1 MKKIL
6 NFLSVIL
13 LIILSFVLLSSN
25 IYAAT
30 PDAYMIVANPGQD
43 ASIEMNIGWHTNV
56 ENTKSYIVYTTKD
69 DTNWKNQKQVF
80 GSYEYVDVFDGVFS
94 KDASGKSIYQDV
106 KFLDYSVL
114 LTDLLPDTEYMY
126 KVGQNVL
133 SDVQY
138 FKTAGSTEFSFAWI
152 SDFHTYAP
160 IPNRLKSA
168 MNMIQKLDE
177 YNKGFDFI
185 FSTGDE
191 MAWGGSYAHWLDL
204 FNEKYHKNYMWSG
217 VIGNHDFMDGSNTKN
232 KNDYFRSVHAYPT
245 NGYEG
250 EEGVC
255 YYFTYSNVLFIT
267 MNNETQTSAAEV
279 EKAQKWFEEVV
290 TRNPAQ
296 YIIVAQHYQ
305 WFSGSSGSFNNSTGY
320 GRWKELFDKYNVD
333 LAIAGNNHIYVRSK
347 PIYQDKVSTDYR
359 YGTTYIQ
366 SPSSDNE
373 RGSDMGTLTYNKDII
388 AHRFSEG
395 GKTVGGIIV
404 NVSEEKIKVELL
416 NRNGE
421 LLDSTEIKA
430 RRDVYPMNNF
440 DKESFTSKISYLPS
454 IKNDQSILSFDNSGI
469 GYVKDIQVK
478 KGNEVLASTIF
489 KRDLDTLLTVNNLPK
504 DATTELDVVITYK
517 DNTTDTVKVNVNTK
531 VLTGKLTEFDVD
543 IVNEGYKVTFE
554 NTYTELDEIK
564 VYLNDE
570 LVSTNA
576 GTISEFIVP
585 TVNKSIL
592 DKIKIEGLIN
602 NSVISTKEVNYYAP
616 IDYLCDGKE
625 DVNDLVLFSEE
636 ILKLETEG
644 LTEQTQSIYDKI
656 YYYDLNND
664 GFIDVKDATY
674 MAMYLDKVIID
685 ATLKQFKVTFLDA
698 NGNVLDIQYVDAFD
712 DAEISDP
719 TIDGYTFIGWD
730 KDFTNVTSDIVV
742 KAIYSKN

>member
-6 NFLSVIL
+6 NFFSVIL
-13 LIILSFVLLSSN
+13 LIILSFVLLSGN

-217 VIGNHDFMDGSNTKN
+217 VIGNHDFMDGSNSKN

-305 WFSGSSGSFNNSTGY
+305 WFNGSSGSFNNSTGY

-366 SPSSDNE
+366 TSSSDNE

-388 AHRFSEG
+388 AHRFTEG
-395 GKTVGGIIV
+395 GRTVGGIIV

-421 LLDSTEIKA
+421 VLDSTEIKA

-454 IKNDQSILSFDNSGI
+454 IKNDQSILSFDYSGI

-478 KGNEVLASTIF
+478 KGNEA
-489 KRDLDTLLTVNNLPK
+489 
-504 DATTELDVVITYK
+504 
-517 DNTTDTVKVNVNTK
+517 
-531 VLTGKLTEFDVD
+531 
-543 IVNEGYKVTFE
+543 
-554 NTYTELDEIK
+554 
-564 VYLNDE
+564 
-570 LVSTNA
+570 
-576 GTISEFIVP
+576 
-585 TVNKSIL
+585 
-592 DKIKIEGLIN
+592 
-602 NSVISTKEVNYYAP
+602 
-616 IDYLCDGKE
+616 
-625 DVNDLVLFSEE
+625 
-636 ILKLETEG
+636 
-644 LTEQTQSIYDKI
+644 
-656 YYYDLNND
+656 
-664 GFIDVKDATY
+664 
-674 MAMYLDKVIID
+674 
-685 ATLKQFKVTFLDA
+685 
-698 NGNVLDIQYVDAFD
+698 
-712 DAEISDP
+712 
-719 TIDGYTFIGWD
+719 
-730 KDFTNVTSDIVV
+730 
-742 KAIYSKN
+742 

>member
-616 IDYLCDGKE
+616 IDYLCEGKE
-625 DVNDLVLFSEE
+625 DVNDRKES
-636 ILKLETEG
+636 K
-644 LTEQTQSIYDKI
+644 
-656 YYYDLNND
+656 
-664 GFIDVKDATY
+664 
-674 MAMYLDKVIID
+674 
-685 ATLKQFKVTFLDA
+685 
-698 NGNVLDIQYVDAFD
+698 NVL
-712 DAEISDP
+712 
-719 TIDGYTFIGWD
+719 
-730 KDFTNVTSDIVV
+730 N
-742 KAIYSKN
+742 